1 MNDILVVSD
10 MADLR
15 NTRLTDSAKF
25 NNMDFVF
32 ASRDGSKL
40 NGWVPEVIYITMR
53 AQMNMASGV
62 GHLINLRKSQGS
74 AVVCLVS

>member
-1 MNDILVVSD
+1 MNDVLIVSD

-15 NTRLTDSAKF
+15 AVRLSDREKF
-25 NNMDFVF
+25 DPMDFVF
-32 ASRDGSKL
+32 SSRDGHKL
-40 NGWVPEVIYITMR
+40 HGWVPEVIYITMR

-62 GHLINLRKSQGS
+62 GHLINLRRAQGS